1 MLQRCY
7 ESLKNNCPETGMQSR
22 QVLKEHLKKTI
33 AEGAEVEYL
42 REAED
47 ELSRLQTELQQLQE
61 RRANLR
67 RQITIRERK
76 LLDWKG
82 KIPRAHGAL
91 PSVVEVAESVSTMP
105 SAACHEIG
113 RISELN
119 SENGKTLATLIV
131 TSHFRTGIK
140 GLAGF
145 EKAWV
150 VLANKKLEHGEFLHD
165 DDNDDDNDS
174 VACGVNEMK
183 PIRGSCMPSASGVD
197 LVLVDVVNC
206 DECSGTLIVALTEP
220 SIGRSYSY
228 SLVEATVID
237 IKPYLSYCD
246 SQ

>member
-1 MLQRCY
+1 
-7 ESLKNNCPETGMQSR
+7 MQSR

-33 AEGAEVEYL
+33 AGGAEVGYL

-91 PSVVEVAESVSTMP
+91 PSVNEVTESVSTMP

-119 SENGKTLATLIV
+119 SENGKVLATLTV
-131 TSHFRTGIK
+131 ASHFRTGIK

-145 EKAWV
+145 EKAWI
-150 VLANKKLEHGEFLHD
+150 VLVSKKLGRGELLCGDDKD
-165 DDNDDDNDS
+165 DDKDG
-174 VACGVNEMK
+174 VACGVNETK
-183 PIRGSCMPSASGVD
+183 PTRSRSCMPSASGVE
-197 LVLVDVVNC
+197 LILVDIANC
-206 DECSGTLIVALTEP
+206 DERSGTLIVALIEP
-220 SIGRSYSY
+220 SIERSYGGAAFT
-228 SLVEATVID
+228 EATVID